1 MTIENQIKKWT
12 WCTKGW
18 VLELLQQPGRNLKLN
33 HCWCAN
39 TKSETS
45 APFWKFWV
53 FLFLWFWLVLP
64 DLWPDILSFL
74 VIFLCSNTNRSLK
87 STFLTHFCHNGRFRT
102 LFIPLS
108 LPAMSPHQTAATFH
122 LLYVCHIFQC
132 HREIGKCHHPGLTH
146 SDLLIHCRYWHS
158 CRVTFWLVEGGGSVG
173 WLAGIRNLLGTGR
186 GPN

>member
-45 APFWKFWV
+45 APFWKFWF
-53 FLFLWFWLVLP
+53 FLLLWFWLVLP
-64 DLWPDILSFL
+64 YLWPDILSFL
-74 VIFLCSNTNRSLK
+74 VIFLCSNTNPSLK

-132 HREIGKCHHPGLTH
+132 HREIGKCHHPGLPH
-146 SDLLIHCRYWHS
+146 SPVNTLQIL
-158 CRVTFWLVEGGGSVG
+158 TFLQGDFLAGRRWWQRWLVGWYQKLVG
-173 WLAGIRNLLGTGR
+173 NWSWT
-186 GPN
+186 